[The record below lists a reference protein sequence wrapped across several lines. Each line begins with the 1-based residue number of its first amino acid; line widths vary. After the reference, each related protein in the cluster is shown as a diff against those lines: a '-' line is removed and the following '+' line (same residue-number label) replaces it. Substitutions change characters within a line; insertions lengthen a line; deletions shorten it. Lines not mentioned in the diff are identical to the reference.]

1 MDLPRKTAEALRQNP
16 LRTTLTLLGVIFGVT
31 IFVSLQCILDSLAAD
46 TMGYISQLGNSNLII
61 VVNQPPSNPADR
73 QAARRL
79 SFQDYHTIAGQAFVT
94 RATPLVDLSWPAL
107 ESPGGIIWAKT
118 MGADVDNFAMFNYAL
133 SDGAFFTKENVRTS
147 RCVAVI
153 GSRCAAVLFPNGK
166 AVGQAIL
173 IRGRSFTVVGVC
185 NGDYPAYEKR
195 AMTSG
200 SLKDGGGHSLML
212 QYLGALIPYT
222 TANALFSLE
231 RPAAWGTIDELYCEA
246 EPENHRMFENTLRIL
261 HPLKDYA
268 MTTQLDIFAQKEAQ
282 NRKMRVVS
290 FMLAGMAFAIGGL
303 GIFSIML
310 STVHQRLR
318 EIGIKKAVGAA
329 PLDIFKQFLMEAL
342 ALSVAGGAIGLV
354 VAVAANLALHLLLT
368 PAPAMSPWHWLIGL
382 LSSVSTGVIAGLYP
396 ALFAARRPPL
406 EALQC

>member
-1 MDLPRKTAEALRQNP
+1 
-16 LRTTLTLLGVIFGVT
+16 
-31 IFVSLQCILDSLAAD
+31 
-46 TMGYISQLGNSNLII
+46 
-61 VVNQPPSNPADR
+61 
-73 QAARRL
+73 
-79 SFQDYHTIAGQAFVT
+79 
-94 RATPLVDLSWPAL
+94 
-107 ESPGGIIWAKT
+107 
-118 MGADVDNFAMFNYAL
+118 
-133 SDGAFFTKENVRTS
+133 
-147 RCVAVI
+147 
-153 GSRCAAVLFPNGK
+153 
-166 AVGQAIL
+166 
-173 IRGRSFTVVGVC
+173 
-185 NGDYPAYEKR
+185 
-195 AMTSG
+195 
-200 SLKDGGGHSLML
+200 ML